1 MRTNILIL
9 IMISIFF
16 ISCSNKNDSD
26 LSQSE
31 FVFIKSGIYT
41 IGSPVGE
48 FGRWP
53 KGEEDIRKIKTE
65 GFYISKTE
73 ITEKQYYSIINEGI
87 NSNQNSCLPVVNVSW
102 LDAIYYCN
110 KRSKNEGLEEVYI
123 YPDKVNITMH
133 EILIDET
140 ANGYRLPTIDEW
152 EIACRAKTRRPYY
165 TGTRISKKYANYNS
179 TERIDV
185 GSLKPNKYGLY
196 DMAGNVSEWCWK
208 NDYFTMAKGGSWQSE
223 YMHYLRSSSVIFS
236 DEFTKNDY
244 TGFRVVKNK

>member
-9 IMISIFF
+9 IMICIFF

-53 KGEEDIRKIKTE
+53 KGEEDIRKIKTD

-102 LDAIYYCN
+102 LC
-110 KRSKNEGLEEVYI
+110 G
-123 YPDKVNITMH
+123 
-133 EILIDET
+133 
-140 ANGYRLPTIDEW
+140 PTGQLSVQL
-152 EIACRAKTRRPYY
+152 A
-165 TGTRISKKYANYNS
+165 
-179 TERIDV
+179 V
-185 GSLKPNKYGLY
+185 G
-196 DMAGNVSEWCWK
+196 A
-208 NDYFTMAKGGSWQSE
+208 
-223 YMHYLRSSSVIFS
+223 
-236 DEFTKNDY
+236 
-244 TGFRVVKNK
+244 